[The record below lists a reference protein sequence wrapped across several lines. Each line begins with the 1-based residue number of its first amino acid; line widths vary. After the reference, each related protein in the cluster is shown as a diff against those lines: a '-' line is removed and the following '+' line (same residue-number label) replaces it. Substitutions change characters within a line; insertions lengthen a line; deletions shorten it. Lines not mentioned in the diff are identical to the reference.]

1 MLNITNK
8 IRTDPSTLKTCLP
21 VHLSHVNHHV
31 GNNLPPRKTTT
42 IEDTVNKI
50 HHNGKTGTTGANGSP
65 PPATTNPPGHPGNQ
79 TTPALYS
86 TNTLPGTPLTSI
98 HTILQP
104 AHPERM
110 KAASELPEEERPKP
124 NASIDIEQFQD
135 AVTFLRAVDR
145 RIPEEIAKQAISLI
159 SSARLL
165 QEFDLS
171 KARVVELKNVGAGF
185 PTSGDLPV
193 RYATPVQRG
202 STSHLGLDPWN
213 PHPSSMQHLEGSF
226 ARPTGLTTK
235 ISLSPTYRPSVH
247 FTLAVRSLKRT
258 TFP

>member
-1 MLNITNK
+1 
-8 IRTDPSTLKTCLP
+8 
-21 VHLSHVNHHV
+21 
-31 GNNLPPRKTTT
+31 
-42 IEDTVNKI
+42 
-50 HHNGKTGTTGANGSP
+50 
-65 PPATTNPPGHPGNQ
+65 
-79 TTPALYS
+79 
-86 TNTLPGTPLTSI
+86 
-98 HTILQP
+98 
-104 AHPERM
+104 M